1 MKVRCDTPGGIEFS
15 TCHLVGW
22 LTHLKSAMVGRYVG
36 TSSNPHK
43 GVNEPV
49 SGVRRQ
55 VIVDRGRGKPKGRR
69 FVMRMNRD
77 LFREGSLSYTRVS
90 GKLCGD

>member
-1 MKVRCDTPGGIEFS
+1 
-15 TCHLVGW
+15 
-22 LTHLKSAMVGRYVG
+22 MVGRYVG